1 MALIFSARFNIR
13 GEAVF
18 WIVSLMFILTGVL
31 FSYGLPVITG
41 IDKNIYSQK
50 TSGSVVELFK
60 TSDGYYYPV
69 YEYKD
74 SQGKVLQKKSA
85 SGSTPPA
92 FKEGDAVEILYN
104 PLNPHDSVISGE
116 NDNLLF
122 AFKIIGYIFLSL
134 GIFILLLTLPSIVI
148 KIYSPQNTDYWFWW
162 VNFIGGLSGALLFS
176 LPSTFIWLIYF
187 CLPSGAQSAFTG
199 KGFLLW
205 IFTAVG
211 IIVNAGVFFIEKSQ
225 LKGRPV
231 WKR

>member
-1 MALIFSARFNIR
+1 MALVFSARFNIR

-18 WIVSLMFILTGVL
+18 WIVSLMFILAGVL
-31 FSYGLPVITG
+31 FSFGLPVIMS
-41 IDKNIYSQK
+41 IDKEIYSQK
-50 TSGSVVELFK
+50 TSGRVIELFR
-60 TSDGYYYPV
+60 TNNGYYYPV

-74 SQGKVLQKKSA
+74 KEGKVIQKKST

-92 FKEGDAVEILYN
+92 FKEGDAVEIFYN
-104 PLNPHDSVISGE
+104 PSNSHDSIISGE

-134 GIFILLLTLPSIVI
+134 GIFILLLTLPSIAI

-176 LPSTFIWLIYF
+176 LPSTFIWLIYYF
-187 CLPSGAQSAFTG
+187 LPLGAQSVFTG

-205 IFTAVG
+205 IFTVVG
-211 IIVNAGVFFIEKSQ
+211 ILVNAGVYFIAKTQ
-225 LKGRPV
+225 LKGRAV
-231 WKR
+231 WKS